1 MVGNFAL
8 VQDAANAFVDR
19 LLPADR
25 ARIGSFSDRVQVDPR
40 EFTSDK
46 DVMRGILKT
55 ELQPPG
61 PTPLWNA
68 LGVAMTALLHEQ
80 GRRVVLVF
88 TDGMDQPLNGSAH
101 NMTFKEVVRRS
112 EQEDVMIYAIGLAGH
127 VPFGNF
133 GRPGGRGGGGGIG
146 GLGGWGG
153 RRGGD
158 EDKPDPGLQVLA
170 QASGGGY
177 FELTAT
183 DDLSPTF
190 ARVADELHRQYLL
203 GFVPKKLDGK
213 PHKLEVRVKG
223 AGLSA
228 RARRTYIA
236 AR

>member
-1 MVGNFAL
+1 MRSWTDCSPATRRAS
-8 VQDAANAFVDR
+8 AAS
-19 LLPADR
+19 
-25 ARIGSFSDRVQVDPR
+25 RIAQVDPR
-40 EFTSDK
+40 DFTSDK
-46 DVMRGILKT
+46 DVLRTILKT

-68 LGVAMTALLHEQ
+68 LGVAMTSLLRQQ

-101 NMTFKEVVRRS
+101 NVTLKEVTRRS

-127 VPFGNF
+127 TSFGAF
-133 GRPGGRGGGGGIG
+133 GRPGHGSVGIGGIG
-146 GLGGWGG
+146 GWGS
-153 RRGGD
+153 RRSG
-158 EDKPDPGLQVLA
+158 EDKPDPGLQVIA

-190 ARVADELHRQYLL
+190 TRVADELHRQYLL
-203 GFVPKKLDGK
+203 GFVPEKLDGK
-213 PHKLEVRVKG
+213 AHKLDVRVKG

-228 RARRTYIA
+228 RARKTYIA